1 LAAIELRVD
10 GSPQRALDLGEH
22 LAIAVGKPIDPQRI
36 RRTLSNLYATGLVAE
51 AEMWT
56 RDEPSGPVAVVVVR
70 THTWVRSVR
79 LEGEELGLRRI
90 ELERTLE
97 QRAGTP
103 LIDTR
108 VLRSVYALQD
118 LYEERGFRRH
128 RVRVAVDP
136 IGEGS
141 GVDVIFAV
149 ASGPRMTVGEVRFEG
164 DLGPFDR
171 TQLLQPLRLQEGK
184 GFDPRHLKVD
194 ARELRA
200 WLVEEGRLSAQ
211 VSTPEE
217 IYDATSDRMSIIHHL
232 EVGPRV
238 VIEVSGAERQKL
250 AKQGLLPFLDDQV
263 YDDALVI
270 QTCTR
275 LRSHFQRQGYHRAT
289 IECPEERV
297 GDELHR
303 RIEVELG
310 ETWHLSEVHFSG
322 HHFADADTLR
332 SLMNTA
338 PPSGLLR
345 RGGRLVDEVLEED
358 LANIRSF
365 YLLNGFPEPQVGP
378 AEVMHSEGQI
388 ELHIPISEGPRQ
400 RVVELSIDGDTA
412 SAAGL
417 AASTAFGD
425 RQLRDSLPLKP
436 GGPYHRALLDES
448 LNLLRA
454 LYEEEGYREITVDAQ
469 LDWNPDSTLVDVAF
483 EIAPGR
489 QETIDRVI
497 LRGLELTRPEVVR
510 KFSPLESGQ
519 PISRRRLLEAE
530 RDLYRLGIFSRVEV
544 ERGPDHAGDGRRD
557 VLVRL
562 EEGRRW
568 RLSYGLSY
576 HSGDGIGGLLG
587 LSRTNIGGKAGRL
600 QLDFRGNR
608 VDSRFRLLFDQPSV
622 GRWRLP
628 ITYSLC
634 RQQEER
640 DAFTVND
647 LGVRVAITK
656 DTQGARFGLAYEY
669 RLVDSRFDE
678 LSLGEIDRADREIQI
693 SSLTPNLFIDRR
705 DDPLDAS
712 RGWSTALQLEYAFQL
727 LDADAE
733 FLKLFWQQ
741 TQYLHLQRF
750 GILATSLR
758 LGLIH
763 PNGRGATPDPL
774 VPEDLASAR
783 VPISERFFLGGRT
796 THRAYDR
803 DSLGILGQTLVGSAG
818 QQVEVGGNGLFLLNL
833 DYRFPISGDLGGT
846 VFFDTGNVWADWRDF
861 DSSDLKPGTGLGLRY
876 RSPIGPLRFDIGW
889 KLDRE
894 AFEDATPTFFIT
906 FGNPFLRGF
915 FGLGTGSSCS
925 VMVIN
930 WPSQSRSS
938 SCSSM
943 RNAGLAPG

>member
-1 LAAIELRVD
+1 MGLALLPILTPPLAATAPTTAPLVAIELRVD
-10 GSPQRALDLGEH
+10 GLPQRALDLSEH
-22 LAIAVGKPIDPQRI
+22 LAIAVGEPIDPLRI
-36 RRTLSNLYATGLVAE
+36 RRTLSNLYTTGLVAE
-51 AEMWT
+51 ADLWT
-56 RDEPSGPVAVVVVR
+56 RDEPLGLVAVVVVR

-90 ELERTLE
+90 ELERTIE
-97 QRAGTP
+97 QKAGTP

-118 LYEERGFRRH
+118 LYEQRGFRRH
-128 RVRVAVDP
+128 QVRVAVEP

-141 GVDVIFAV
+141 GVDVTFAV
-149 ASGPRMTVGEVRFEG
+149 VSGPRMTVGEVHFEG

-171 TQLLQPLRLQEGK
+171 AQLLQPLRLQEGK
-184 GFDPRHLKVD
+184 GFDPRQLKAD
-194 ARELRA
+194 ARDLRT
-200 WLVEEGRLSAQ
+200 WLVAEGRLAAQ
-211 VSTPEE
+211 VGTPEE
-217 IYDATSDRMSIIHHL
+217 IYDASSDRMSITHHL

-238 VIEVSGAERQKL
+238 VIEVTGAERQELEK
-250 AKQGLLPFLDDQV
+250 KGLLPFLDDQV

-270 QTCTR
+270 QTCNR
-275 LRSHFQRQGYHRAT
+275 LRSHFQRQGYHQVT
-289 IECPEERV
+289 IDCPEERIGV
-297 GDELHR
+297 ELHR
-303 RIEVELG
+303 RIEVALG
-310 ETWHLSEVHFSG
+310 ETWQLGEIRFSG
-322 HHFADADTLR
+322 NQFADAITLLT
-332 SLMNTA
+332 LMNTA
-338 PPSGLLR
+338 TPSGLLH
-345 RGGRLVDEVLEED
+345 RGGRLVDEVLAED
-358 LANIRSF
+358 LANIRSY
-365 YLLNGFPEPQVGP
+365 YLLNGFPEPKVGP
-378 AEVMHSEGQI
+378 AEVVHSDGQL
-388 ELHIPISEGPRQ
+388 ELHIPITEGPRQ
-400 RVVELSIDGDTA
+400 RLVELTLGGGTA
-412 SAAGL
+412 STE
-417 AASTAFGD
+417 STTFDDSQVRA
-425 RQLRDSLPLKP
+425 SLPLEP

-454 LYEEEGYREITVDAQ
+454 LYEEEGYREITIETQ
-469 LDWNPDSTLVDVAF
+469 LDWNSDNTLVDVAF

-489 QETIDRVI
+489 QENIDRVI

-510 KFSPLESGQ
+510 RFLPLESGQ

-530 RDLYRLGIFSRVEV
+530 RDLYRLGIFSRVDV
-544 ERGPDHAGDGRRD
+544 ERGPDHTGDGRRD

-576 HSGDGIGGLLG
+576 HSDDGIGGLLG

-600 QLDFRGNR
+600 QLDFRGNQ

-628 ITYSLC
+628 ITYSLF
-634 RQQEER
+634 RQREKR
-640 DAFTVND
+640 DAFTVDD

-669 RLVDSRFDE
+669 RLVDSRFDN

-712 RGWSTALQLEYAFQL
+712 RGWSTALQLEYAFPL
-727 LDADAE
+727 LDANAE

-741 TQYLHLQRF
+741 TQYLKLRRF

-758 LGLIH
+758 LGAIQ
-763 PNGRGATPDPL
+763 PYGRGATPDPL
-774 VPEDLASAR
+774 VPATLASAR

-803 DSLGILGQTLVGSAG
+803 DSLGILGQTLVESAG

-846 VFFDTGNVWADWRDF
+846 VFLDTGNIWADWRDF
-861 DSSDLKPGTGLGLRY
+861 DAGDLKPGAGLGLRY

-894 AFEDATPTFFIT
+894 AFEDAAPTFFIT
-906 FGNPFLRGF
+906 FGNPF
-915 FGLGTGSSCS
+915 
-925 VMVIN
+925 
-930 WPSQSRSS
+930 
-938 SCSSM
+938 
-943 RNAGLAPG
+943 